1 MTQTLNCEPNTLGY
15 PKAALFAFC
24 LALVASNAV
33 ALLKASLRAVH
44 GEKVVAEMSSY
55 YMAAEVRQ
63 TYVGM
68 MVALPPETWSE
79 FQTLSASQL
88 AKVLRRMAEHA
99 QPARYRKARRGPKK
113 PPPPRDKYKNGGHVS
128 TQRLLD
134 NRCK

>member
-1 MTQTLNCEPNTLGY
+1 
-15 PKAALFAFC
+15 
-24 LALVASNAV
+24 
-33 ALLKASLRAVH
+33 
-44 GEKVVAEMSSY
+44 MSSY

-99 QPARYRKARRGPKK
+99 AAGPLSQETRVGDRRRP
-113 PPPPRDKYKNGGHVS
+113 PPPPR
-128 TQRLLD
+128 
-134 NRCK
+134 

>member
-1 MTQTLNCEPNTLGY
+1 MYRKRWTIETRFYEVTQTLDCEPNTLGY

-99 QPARYRKARRGPKK
+99 RSGPLSQSASGTEEAAPAAR
-113 PPPPRDKYKNGGHVS
+113 
-128 TQRLLD
+128 
-134 NRCK
+134 